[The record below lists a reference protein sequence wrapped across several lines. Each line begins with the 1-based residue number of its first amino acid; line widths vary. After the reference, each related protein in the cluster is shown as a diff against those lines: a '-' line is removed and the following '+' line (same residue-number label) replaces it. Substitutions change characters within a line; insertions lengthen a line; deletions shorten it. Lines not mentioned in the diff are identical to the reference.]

1 LECHWDFI
9 TSNRARSRVPRIT
22 RVNKLQRRSNHKDTR
37 AQKIVL
43 CAFVVENLMKATIFR
58 QHGGP
63 EVLEY
68 TDMPDPVIRAN
79 EVLVE
84 VKACALNHLDIFIRN
99 GMPGIEIP
107 LPHILGC
114 DVAGVVREAGELVT
128 WVKAGDEV
136 MVQPGGSCGHCQ
148 ACLSGQDN
156 LCREYDMI
164 GYRRNGGYAEL
175 VAVPGANIIPKPTE
189 LSWPEAAALP
199 LVTVTAWH
207 MLVTRANVQPGEDV
221 LVHAAGSGVGSI
233 AIQIAKLRGARV
245 ITTAST
251 DEKLA
256 KARELGADETINYTR
271 DDWPKEVRRLTE
283 RRGVDVVV
291 EHTGAATWP
300 GSIAALKNNGRL
312 VTCGATSG
320 FDARTDLRQVFY
332 RHLTL
337 LGSFMGSKAELL
349 EAMKFVAQRKI
360 RAIVDRVLP
369 LSDARQA
376 HELMENRGQFG
387 KIVLATDS
395 HG

>member
-1 LECHWDFI
+1 
-9 TSNRARSRVPRIT
+9 V
-22 RVNKLQRRSNHKDTR
+22 
-37 AQKIVL
+37 
-43 CAFVVENLMKATIFR
+43 KAAIFR

-68 TDMPDPVIRAN
+68 AEMPEPQIRAN

-84 VKACALNHLDIFIRN
+84 VKACALNHLDIFVRG

-107 LPHILGC
+107 LPHILGN
-114 DVAGVVREAGELVT
+114 DVAGVVREVGELVT
-128 WVKAGDEV
+128 WAKPGDEV
-136 MVQPGGSCGHCQ
+136 MVHPGVSCGHCE

-156 LCREYDMI
+156 LCREYDII
-164 GYRRNGGYAEL
+164 GYRRNGGYAEI
-175 VAVPGANIIPKPTE
+175 VAVPGVNVIPKPSQ
-189 LSWPEAAALP
+189 LSWEEAAALP

-245 ITTAST
+245 LTTASS

-256 KARELGADETINYTR
+256 KARELGADVTINYTQE
-271 DDWPKEVRRLTE
+271 DWPKEVRRLTD
-283 RRGVDVVV
+283 RKGVDVVV

-300 GSIAALKNNGRL
+300 GSISSLKNNGRL

-349 EAMKFVAQRKI
+349 EALKFVREGKI
-360 RAIVDRVLP
+360 RAVVDQVLP
-369 LSDARQA
+369 LSEARQA
-376 HELMENRGQFG
+376 HELIENRAQFG
-387 KIVLATDS
+387 KVVLRP
-395 HG
+395 

>member
-1 LECHWDFI
+1 
-9 TSNRARSRVPRIT
+9 
-22 RVNKLQRRSNHKDTR
+22 
-37 AQKIVL
+37 
-43 CAFVVENLMKATIFR
+43 M
-58 QHGGP
+58 
-63 EVLEY
+63 LEY
-68 TDMPDPVIRAN
+68 TDVPDPVIRAN
-79 EVLVE
+79 EVLVQ
-84 VKACALNHLDIFIRN
+84 VKACALNHLDVFVRN
-99 GMPGIEIP
+99 GLPGIEIP

-114 DVAGVVREAGELVT
+114 DVAGVVREVGEVVS
-128 WVKAGDEV
+128 WAKPGDEV
-136 MVQPGGSCGHCQ
+136 MVQPGVSCGHCE
-148 ACLSGQDN
+148 ARLTGQDN

-164 GYRRNGGYAEL
+164 GYRHNGGYAEL
-175 VAVPGANIIPKPTE
+175 VAVPGVNLIPKPPA
-189 LSWPEAAALP
+189 LSWAEAAALP

-245 ITTAST
+245 IATAST

-256 KARELGADETINYTR
+256 KARELGADETVNYSG
-271 DDWPKEVRRLTE
+271 DDWPKEVRRLTA

-320 FDARTDLRQVFY
+320 FDARTDLRQVFF

-337 LGSFMGSKAELL
+337 LGSFMGSKGELL
-349 EAMKFVAQRKI
+349 EALKFVSQGRI

-369 LSDARQA
+369 LSEARQA

-387 KIVLATDS
+387 KIVLATD
-395 HG
+395 